1 VADAYRFDDSGDM
14 VMAPLIFERAF
25 ELARSG
31 SCRSVEDVRKRLVA
45 EKYELVDAHLSG
57 PLIRRQLRKACRAA
71 RAQAVETAALAPAE

>member
-1 VADAYRFDDSGDM
+1 
-14 VMAPLIFERAF
+14 MAEMNSTPSTLERAF

-71 RAQAVETAALAPAE
+71 RAEAVETAALAPAE